1 MICRPINYI
10 GHSAK
15 TLSSTARAYN
25 SENNVSTD
33 DQVKSNQRTFKI
45 LLCREQEYGLL
56 FITPIHFKIPVTCFF
71 LSIHKN
77 FTLH

>member
-33 DQVKSNQRTFKI
+33 YQVKSNQRTFKI
-45 LLCREQEYGLL
+45 LLCREQEAQIREQMSGPE
-56 FITPIHFKIPVTCFF
+56 I
-71 LSIHKN
+71 S
-77 FTLH
+77 